1 MALWIVLM
9 QINDEKT
16 STHFLWSRHIKDK
29 LLKNNQTKIKYCSA
43 LSLPQLNSFLQI
55 LKLTEVNILV
65 LITKNWSK
73 TNLNGLQTV
82 LQYY

>member
-29 LLKNNQTKIKYCSA
+29 LLKQNKQTKIK
-43 LSLPQLNSFLQI
+43 I
-55 LKLTEVNILV
+55 I
-65 LITKNWSK
+65 
-73 TNLNGLQTV
+73 
-82 LQYY
+82 